1 MQVIGVVGWSGSGK
15 TTLIERMI
23 PWFTARGVSV
33 STMKHAHHGFD
44 MDRPGKDTF
53 RHREAGASEV
63 LVLSGG
69 RWALLHEIRDAREP
83 TMEALIERMAPVD
96 LLIVEGFKS
105 HAYDKIEV
113 HRPALGKDLIARG
126 DADIVAVASDVPG
139 GGGLAGLAV
148 PVLPLDDPP
157 AVAAFV
163 AARCGLALVEVR
175 R

>member
-1 MQVIGVVGWSGSGK
+1 MRVIGVVGWSGSGK

-53 RHREAGASEV
+53 RHRAAGAREV
-63 LVLSGG
+63 LVLSGK
-69 RWALLHEIRDAREP
+69 RWALLHEFRDAAEP
-83 TMEALIERMAPVD
+83 TMETLIERMAPVD

-113 HRPALGKDLIARG
+113 HRPSLGKDLIARG
-126 DADIVAVASDVPG
+126 DADIVAVASDVA
-139 GGGLAGLAV
+139 LAELAV

-157 AVAAFV
+157 AVAAFI
-163 AARCGLALVEVR
+163 AARCGLVPTEAKP
-175 R
+175 

>member
-1 MQVIGVVGWSGSGK
+1 MRIIGVVGSRGSGK

-53 RHREAGASEV
+53 RHRAAGAREV
-63 LVLSGG
+63 LVLSGS
-69 RWALLHEIRDAREP
+69 RWALLHEIRDDAEP
-83 TMEALIERMAPVD
+83 TMETLIERMAPVD

-126 DADIVAVASDVPG
+126 DADIVAVASDAA
-139 GGGLAGLAV
+139 LAGRDV
-148 PVLPLDDPP
+148 PVLALDDPP

-163 AARCGLALVEVR
+163 AARCGLAAAEAKR
-175 R
+175 